1 MNILITLY
9 ERYIGQNT
17 ILMTK
22 MICGVESGISDWKIT
37 NHKIYQSI
45 PSIYAINMITYLI
58 V

>member
-22 MICGVESGISDWKIT
+22 MICGV
-37 NHKIYQSI
+37 
-45 PSIYAINMITYLI
+45 
-58 V
+58 